1 MFLKQNLNA
10 GAKKLRNLGI
20 MYFSVVEKKKK
31 CEIVLCIFALLLL
44 GLHQDKLGV
53 AKTRLSRWH
62 TILQQRLFGVKL

>member
-1 MFLKQNLNA
+1 
-10 GAKKLRNLGI
+10 
-20 MYFSVVEKKKK
+20 MYFSVVEKKMK